1 MNSPLFLSLPQLSLN
16 AALLIIVLAA
26 LRWLSRGRLP
36 AQTRRLL
43 WWLALLRLLLPL
55 RLPCPISVWNWL
67 PNLTAG
73 DKMDYITPNTIKTAD
88 GFLLQSTQETMTEPL
103 ANLDLPV
110 DNLAA
115 QPAR

>member
-73 DKMDYITPNTIKTAD
+73 DKMTISPLTPSKQRTVFCCNQGKK
-88 GFLLQSTQETMTEPL
+88 L
-103 ANLDLPV
+103 
-110 DNLAA
+110 
-115 QPAR
+115 

>member
-88 GFLLQSTQETMTEPL
+88 GFLLQSTQETMTEP
-103 ANLDLPV
+103 
-110 DNLAA
+110 
-115 QPAR
+115 

>member
-73 DKMDYITPNTIKTAD
+73 DKHHQNSGRFFAAINARNYDRTFGQP
-88 GFLLQSTQETMTEPL
+88 GF
-103 ANLDLPV
+103 AG
-110 DNLAA
+110 
-115 QPAR
+115 